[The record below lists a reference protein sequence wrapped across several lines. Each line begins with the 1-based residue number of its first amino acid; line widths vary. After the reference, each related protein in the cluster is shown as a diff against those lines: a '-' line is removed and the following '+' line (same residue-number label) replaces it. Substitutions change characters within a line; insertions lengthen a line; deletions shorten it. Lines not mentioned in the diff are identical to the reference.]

1 MIDTDDDGRRSAI
14 PATYLPTYLVLG
26 CDFVSSE
33 TNTQIHE
40 RTVANILFRIGV
52 FCVGACSL
60 VFFLHT
66 QKANPRMCRY
76 RPFFGWRTIPIVG
89 FHKDSR
95 KQTEGL
101 RAKIELNHG
110 GAICWV
116 QRHGYRDLYQTL
128 AVTPT
133 RWGVRWLCRRV
144 LFNSFIRL
152 RKKLI

>member
-1 MIDTDDDGRRSAI
+1 MI
-14 PATYLPTYLVLG
+14 LG
-26 CDFVSSE
+26 CDFVSRC
-33 TNTQIHE
+33 TDTQIHE
-40 RTVANILFRIGV
+40 RTVRNIFFRMVSSVRWRI
-52 FCVGACSL
+52 FWCICCAPQE
-60 VFFLHT
+60 T
-66 QKANPRMCRY
+66 NARMCRY

-101 RAKIELNHG
+101 RAKIELDHG

-133 RWGVRWLCRRV
+133 RWGVLWLCRRV